1 MQAGRMLAALQR
13 GSGGRPGVL
22 ATALHDAGSVVRMPR
37 RRSTGRG
44 KTSLPHL
51 PA

>member
-1 MQAGRMLAALQR
+1 MLQR

-22 ATALHDAGSVVRMPR
+22 ASPLHEVGSVVRMPR
-37 RRSTGRG
+37 RKTTGHGRSA
-44 KTSLPHL
+44 LPHL